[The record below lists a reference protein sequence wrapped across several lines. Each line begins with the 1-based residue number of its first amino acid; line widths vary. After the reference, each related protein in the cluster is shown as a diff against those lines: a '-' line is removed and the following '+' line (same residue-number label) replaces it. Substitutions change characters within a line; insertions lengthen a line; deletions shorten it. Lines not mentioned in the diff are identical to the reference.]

1 MYFEEIKQLAAL
13 LKESDL
19 TEIEVE
25 RDGMRLKVVKSRA
38 TDNNMYS
45 MQLPQPIVSS
55 PVSTQVETAVQAVQD
70 NLFVIKSPIVGTLYM
85 SSSPDAVAFVDRGS
99 KINANSVVCIIEAMK
114 VMNEILAD
122 VDGEIVEILVKNGS
136 PVEYGQPLFKVKLAK

>member
-1 MYFEEIKQLAAL
+1 MYFEEVKQLAAL
-13 LKESDL
+13 LNESDL

-38 TDNNMYS
+38 ADNVYS
-45 MQLPQPIVSS
+45 MQLPQPVSN
-55 PVSTQVETAVQAVQD
+55 VQCIKTSEAAAQSVQD

-85 SSSPDAVAFVDRGS
+85 SSSPESVAFVDRGS
-99 KINANSVVCIIEAMK
+99 RINANSVVCIIEAMK

-122 VDGEIVEILVKNGS
+122 VDGEIVEILVSNGS